1 MLKALFTSETRD
13 KLINIFLLNSD
24 NKYTIR
30 QLSKRTGLQAAQIRK
45 ELSNLKGFGLIK
57 LLGKDNWMVNKDFI
71 IFPELKTLIA
81 KAQLLSSQKFI
92 DGLQKISNTKFLALS
107 GIFTGDEMVK
117 TDILIVGK
125 IKRRLFAG
133 LIKELE
139 NDLAKEIKYT
149 IIDETEFFYRREV
162 MDIFLYNILHGKTIF
177 LIDSLT
183 EEGIERENLKNKMES
198 NENESSDN

>member
-1 MLKALFTSETRD
+1 MLKALFASETRD
-13 KLINIFLLNSD
+13 KLISIFLLNPEK
-24 NKYTIR
+24 KYTIR
-30 QLSKRTGLQAAQIRK
+30 KLGKETGLQSAQIRK

-57 LLGKDNWMVNKDFI
+57 LESKDNWMANKDFI
-71 IFPELKTLIA
+71 IYPELRTLIA

-125 IKRRLFAG
+125 IKRRPFLT

-139 NDLAKEIKYT
+139 KDLDKEIKYT

-183 EEGIERENLKNKMES
+183 EEGIERESLRNKIQLD
-198 NENESSDN
+198 ENGSSDN

>member
-1 MLKALFTSETRD
+1 MLKALFASETRD
-13 KLINIFLLNSD
+13 KLISIFLLNPEK
-24 NKYTIR
+24 KYTIR
-30 QLSKRTGLQAAQIRK
+30 QLGKETSLKAAQIRK

-57 LLGKDNWMVNKDFI
+57 LESKDNWMANKDFI
-71 IFPELKTLIA
+71 IYPELRTLIA

-92 DGLQKISNTKFLALS
+92 DGLQKISNTKFLALT

-125 IKRRLFAG
+125 IKRRPFLN

-139 NDLAKEIKYT
+139 KDLDKEIKYT

-183 EEGIERENLKNKMES
+183 EEGIEREDLRNKIQLD
-198 NENESSDN
+198 ENDSSDN